1 MASPRPKDLRPC
13 DNCRRRKIRCLF
25 ASDDAINCVL
35 CDSRS
40 TQCTYVQEPPRK
52 KRALSAAATTAA
64 HDDRSTNLNLHNG
77 NHHRPPQPQITAAA
91 PSRARTRIKSSAETP
106 VLRDYAQLPGRSLL
120 KETLGHQNR
129 QSSAVLGAT
138 GDFDP
143 SWTRFLPCNDKG
155 EFPPL
160 RPPQVLRRAGPAT
173 HFLMRPDT
181 REEMDVELANLD
193 AIERFVYPHGPELVK
208 IYFRIVHPSFPIL
221 HKNVFLEKHGRSYRE
236 LTPTGLGAVY
246 VLALNWWSYS
256 HALSGLPK
264 PDAKVLEARVLTM
277 LFDVHR
283 RPKISDLQGGL
294 VLMQSPNVASW
305 ALTGHLV
312 AMAQNLGLNADC
324 TDWQIPD
331 WERGVRKRVAWALY
345 MQDKWGALVYGRGS
359 HIRADDWDVVP
370 LSPADFPETAKDD
383 DNEEGSAEIEKGKQ
397 TFLRMVS
404 LTRIVADLLDTF
416 FTMRALRAPRSLHDM
431 LAAAKP
437 LQLELRA
444 WYAAMPSGLSLED
457 TVPMKLSS
465 VGYLHLAYYT
475 AEITLHRAIM
485 RCHGVPLPSGAPVA
499 AADGDLYAI
508 TRRAAEVRF
517 ISALEFVKRLQAEH
531 FQSFWYFS
539 SSVSL
544 AIIGIFAGVLCATS
558 RAEDAL
564 ERQDYINKL
573 AEYRWVLR
581 VRSTGAEFMRY
592 AVGILDAGSQLL
604 EEQYGVQATQIPP
617 QMGRTASPAM
627 WSPVGE
633 GCADHGGGDP
643 GDGEADGPEADGDAD
658 GDADAD
664 ADAGSDTTDW
674 NTWVVPSMEELL
686 TSGGTGWPLA

>member
-25 ASDDAINCVL
+25 ASDDAVNCVL

-52 KRALSAAATTAA
+52 KRALSAT
-64 HDDRSTNLNLHNG
+64 HDDRATN
-77 NHHRPPQPQITAAA
+77 HRPHQTTGGRAKSRLQAA
-91 PSRARTRIKSSAETP
+91 SDRP
-106 VLRDYAQLPGRSLL
+106 VLRDYTQLPGQSLL

-129 QSSAVLGAT
+129 QSSSVLGAT

-143 SWTRFLPCNDKG
+143 SWTQFLEYNAKG
-155 EFPPL
+155 EVVPAL
-160 RPPQVLRRAGPAT
+160 RPPQTLRRANPTT
-173 HFLMRPDT
+173 HFMMRPDT
-181 REEMDVELANLD
+181 QEEMDAELANLD
-193 AIERFVYPHGPELVK
+193 LIENFVSPHGPELVK

-221 HKNVFLEKHGRSYRE
+221 HKNVFLEKYGRSYRE

-256 HALSGLPK
+256 HALSSLPK
-264 PDAKVLEARVLTM
+264 PDAKELEAKVLSM

-294 VLMQSPNVASW
+294 VLMQSPNVGSW

-312 AMAQNLGLNADC
+312 AMAQNLGINTDC

-331 WERGVRKRVAWALY
+331 WERGVRKRVAWALL

-359 HIRADDWDVVP
+359 HIRSDDWDVRP

-397 TFLRMVS
+397 TFLHMVS
-404 LTRIVADLLDTF
+404 LTEIISEILDNF
-416 FTMRALRAPRSLHDM
+416 FTLKALRKPRDLHDM

-437 LQLELRA
+437 LQLELKA
-444 WYAAMPSGLSLED
+444 WFANMPPALSLEI

-485 RCHGVPLPSGAPVA
+485 RCHGTPRPASA
-499 AADGDLYAI
+499 AADGDLYTI
-508 TRRAAEVRF
+508 TRRAAEARF
-517 ISALEFVKRLQAEH
+517 ISALEFVKRLKAEH

-539 SSVSL
+539 SSISL
-544 AIIGIFAGVLCATS
+544 AIIGIFSGVLCATS
-558 RAEDAL
+558 QVDDAL
-564 ERQDYINKL
+564 ERNDYINKL

-581 VRSTGAEFMRY
+581 VRSTGAEFMKY

-604 EEQYGVQATQIPP
+604 EEQFGLNAKRPDVLQQEAASSTEWSPGDPDGDEGQES
-617 QMGRTASPAM
+617 GEAEESDAADGTAFASPTMDDFFA
-627 WSPVGE
+627 SL
-633 GCADHGGGDP
+633 
-643 GDGEADGPEADGDAD
+643 GDGHR
-658 GDADAD
+658 
-664 ADAGSDTTDW
+664 S
-674 NTWVVPSMEELL
+674 
-686 TSGGTGWPLA
+686 WPQQEQEISQFGFAYHES

>member
-25 ASDDAINCVL
+25 ASDDAVNCVL

-52 KRALSAAATTAA
+52 KRALSAAN
-64 HDDRSTNLNLHNG
+64 DDNRTSAPPASGGHRQPIQMVASAGGRS
-77 NHHRPPQPQITAAA
+77 R
-91 PSRARTRIKSSAETP
+91 PSRHKSASDTP

-129 QSSAVLGAT
+129 QSSSVLGAT

-160 RPPQVLRRAGPAT
+160 RPPQILRRAGTAA
-173 HFLMRPDT
+173 HFMMRPDT
-181 REEMDVELANLD
+181 KEEMDAELANLD
-193 AIERFVYPHGPELVK
+193 AIEKFVYPHGPELVK

-264 PDAKVLEARVLTM
+264 PDAKVLEAKVLTM

-294 VLMQSPNVASW
+294 VLTQSPNVGSW

-359 HIRADDWDVVP
+359 HIRADDWDVMP
-370 LSPADFPETAKDD
+370 LTPSDFPETAKDD
-383 DNEEGSAEIEKGKQ
+383 DREEGSAEIEKGRQ

-404 LTRIVADLLDTF
+404 LTRIVAELLDTF
-416 FTMRALRAPRSLHDM
+416 FTLRALKEQRTLHDM

-444 WYAAMPSGLSLED
+444 WYAAMPPGLSLED

-485 RCHGVPLPSGAPVA
+485 RCHGPAPA
-499 AADGDLYAI
+499 PGSLAPGDGDLYAI
-508 TRRAAEVRF
+508 TRRAAEARF
-517 ISALEFVKRLQAEH
+517 ISALEFVKRLKAEH

-539 SSVSL
+539 SSISL

-558 RAEDAL
+558 RTEDVL
-564 ERQDYINKL
+564 EREDYINKL

-581 VRSTGAEFMRY
+581 VRSTGAEFMKY

-604 EEQYGVQATQIPP
+604 EEQFGLHATRVPP
-617 QMGRTASPAM
+617 LLDLASAP
-627 WSPVGE
+627 WTPN
-633 GCADHGGGDP
+633 GGGGEKGGEVDGD
-643 GDGEADGPEADGDAD
+643 GDGEGEGDAD
-658 GDADAD
+658 E
-664 ADAGSDTTDW
+664 GSEDTNWD
-674 NTWVVPSMEELL
+674 TWVVPSMDELL
-686 TSGGTGWPLA
+686 TSVGTGWPLP